1 MVTEDTTTTTTEQ
14 PVEEEKVSKKSK
26 AKKSKYDFT
35 ESDVD
40 NITNMRVHI
49 VRVKETDEDGKRGWK
64 EYRVAATGA
73 KAALKLIGHNN
84 YDPVNMADGGSYEEE

>member
-1 MVTEDTTTTTTEQ
+1 MVTEDT
-14 PVEEEKVSKKSK
+14 VEEEKTPKKSK
-26 AKKSKYDFT
+26 AKKSPYDFT

-49 VRVKETDEDGKRGWK
+49 VRVKETDADGSRAWK
-64 EYRVAATGA
+64 EYKVAATGE

-84 YDPVNMADGGSYEEE
+84 YDPFNTTDGGSYEDE

>member
-1 MVTEDTTTTTTEQ
+1 MVTEDT
-14 PVEEEKVSKKSK
+14 VEEEKIPKKSK
-26 AKKSKYDFT
+26 AKKSPYDFT

-49 VRVKETDEDGKRGWK
+49 VRVKETDADGSRAWK
-64 EYRVAATGA
+64 EYKVAATGA